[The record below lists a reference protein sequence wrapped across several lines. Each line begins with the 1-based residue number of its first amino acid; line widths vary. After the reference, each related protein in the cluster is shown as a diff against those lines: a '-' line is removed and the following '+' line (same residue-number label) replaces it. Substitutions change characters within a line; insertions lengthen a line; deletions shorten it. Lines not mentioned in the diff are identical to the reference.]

1 LLRDKQ
7 TPFFIRTHNITLAA
21 NAAIMVSIVRSIV
34 DTNRSFQFHKRSQL
48 FICVHNETFSV
59 VKARSVSTN
68 RDHSRPAQ
76 LPIVIAL
83 QSKDFFSRADFAGI
97 HDLDCERLRFRFLT
111 HVRDKLDNQ
120 QSRFTAVHA
129 RSTRQWRP

>member
-1 LLRDKQ
+1 
-7 TPFFIRTHNITLAA
+7 
-21 NAAIMVSIVRSIV
+21 V
-34 DTNRSFQFHKRSQL
+34 DTNRAFQFHKRSQL
-48 FICVHNETFSV
+48 FICVHNETLSV

-120 QSRFTAVHA
+120 QSRFTAAHA